1 MGYSGRHGKPHAY
14 GESASRDRDGFRRE
28 QVRGQVYGAVER
40 EQEALCRETWCVT
53 IGEEGRQRTDRQ
65 HGQYGASKGQ
75 RLTAYHVH
83 TGYATFFPNVG
94 DYDFKDSPTSWNKVV
109 AMRHAMTKFPNAM
122 YMWYVDVDTFIMN
135 PQLSIEK
142 DIMAPGKL
150 EEMMIT
156 DHPVV
161 PPDSI
166 IHTFAH
172 LSGGDVDVLVTQ
184 DMDGLAT
191 ASFVMRN
198 SEWSRFFL
206 ETWFD
211 PMYRSYNFQKAETH
225 ALVRRLFAFPSK
237 TASHIPLDS
246 PSLLGGQ

>member
-1 MGYSGRHGKPHAY
+1 MQGTKADST
-14 GESASRDRDGFRRE
+14 F
-28 QVRGQVYGAVER
+28 
-40 EQEALCRETWCVT
+40 C
-53 IGEEGRQRTDRQ
+53 
-65 HGQYGASKGQ
+65 
-75 RLTAYHVH
+75 
-83 TGYATFFPNVG
+83 TGYATFFPKVG
-94 DYDFKDSPTSWNKVV
+94 DYDFKDSPASWNKVV
-109 AMRHAMTKFPNAM
+109 AMRHAMTKFPDAT
-122 YMWYVDVDTFIMN
+122 YLWYVDVDTFIMN

-142 DIMAPGKL
+142 DIMAPAKL
-150 EEMMIT
+150 EAKMII

-172 LSGGDVDVLVTQ
+172 LSGGDVDVVVTQ
-184 DMDGLAT
+184 DKEGLAT

-225 ALVRRLFAFPSK
+225 ALVSFKPASYSSK
-237 TASHIPLDS
+237 LLVPMDS
-246 PSLLGGQ
+246 ASLLETRNTLFNGIRPFCRNWPLYPSG